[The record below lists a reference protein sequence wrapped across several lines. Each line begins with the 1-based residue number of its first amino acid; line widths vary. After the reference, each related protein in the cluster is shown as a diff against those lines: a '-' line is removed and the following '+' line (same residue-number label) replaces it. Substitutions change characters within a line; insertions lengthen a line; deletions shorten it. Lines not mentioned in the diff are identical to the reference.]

1 MNMDNIVCY
10 CYVQDGDTGLVSRQL
25 FTLTQLC
32 MNMDNIVCYCYVQ
45 EGDTEPVSQQLFT
58 LTQTN
63 SVNILW
69 LVPQA
74 KDGYTIVYKI

>member
-1 MNMDNIVCY
+1 
-10 CYVQDGDTGLVSRQL
+10 
-25 FTLTQLC
+25 

-45 EGDTEPVSQQLFT
+45 EGDTGPVSRQLFT